1 MRFHATLVLHGKTAT
16 GMSVPEDV
24 VTALGAGKR
33 PPVRVTINGYTY
45 RTTIAPMGGEYLI
58 GVSAEHRAAAGV
70 AAGEEHDVDVE
81 LDTDPREVE
90 VPEDLAAA
98 LAVNRAA
105 RDFFGTL
112 SNSNK
117 SAYTTWVAD
126 AKKEDTRRSRVEK
139 AVEMLAEGR
148 RR

>member
-105 RDFFGTL
+105 RDFFDTL

-117 SAYTTWVAD
+117 SAYTIWVAD